1 MDGPFDCI
9 VWDKIYCTYL
19 HLATFTYLS
28 NSNIEA
34 GKSSPWSALDIIL
47 DAEEF
52 WLRPV
57 FVL

>member
-1 MDGPFDCI
+1 MLYGTKFI
-9 VWDKIYCTYL
+9 VPKYL